1 MGVQP
6 ATQLATKDFIDS
18 AHNTVSGNL
27 LILNVVLKFNTKS
40 LAATN
45 RNKGSTN
52 SVMSSPQ
59 SKNYSKKH
67 LWFIEKP
74 EQIGVIF
81 SIHIKQNHRGGFSR
95 PLTFGRSSHAPVGL
109 LLRRCW
115 QRTSLLQVGL
125 LCIHAGSLTLRSF
138 DTVWTEAE
146 LEGIITHR
154 IHVWCIYLHI
164 P

>member
-81 SIHIKQNHRGGFSR
+81 PFILNKTTGGIFPATHIWEVKSRSSR
-95 PLTFGRSSHAPVGL
+95 PFVAQVLATDLASPSRASVHPCRQPYLKIVWHRVNWSWIGRYNNP
-109 LLRRCW
+109 
-115 QRTSLLQVGL
+115 
-125 LCIHAGSLTLRSF
+125 
-138 DTVWTEAE
+138 
-146 LEGIITHR
+146 
-154 IHVWCIYLHI
+154 
-164 P
+164 